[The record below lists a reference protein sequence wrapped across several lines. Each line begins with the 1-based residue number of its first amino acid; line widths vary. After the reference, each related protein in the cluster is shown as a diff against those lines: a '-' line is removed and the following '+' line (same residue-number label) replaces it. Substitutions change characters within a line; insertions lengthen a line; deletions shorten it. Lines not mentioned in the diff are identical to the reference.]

1 MCASFSFSSI
11 LAFHAAL
18 ATVSCA
24 SLLHLFVF
32 ICLMLL
38 CLMPSL
44 TTMWLVTSL
53 SSLSCTFQTLAYSH
67 FLQLPLATSNSM
79 TVYSVHIV
87 CTFVSRPLTQTLTL
101 ILTCLAP
108 LSLNC
113 STTMCSVFPFVLY
126 LCLILFLSTCLV
138 PLSCSSKNWLLLIH
152 MRHIVSCTF
161 DSYDFLFILHLWL
174 APPLS
179 CTFKSY
185 FLLYCLELLPCTS
198 VLHSCLVPLMLITD
212 AFVCLA
218 HLSVS
223 FFFLRPFLPY
233 SVQSWYNDFKM
244 LTQYSVWPLCTT
256 YWCSL

>member
-1 MCASFSFSSI
+1 MIPILDFLILQDRISHQNIYCESHKLSDTRICISETKYSLFRGAFSYNK
-11 LAFHAAL
+11 
-18 ATVSCA
+18 
-24 SLLHLFVF
+24 
-32 ICLMLL
+32 
-38 CLMPSL
+38 
-44 TTMWLVTSL
+44 VTSL
-53 SSLSCTFQTLAYSH
+53 SSLPCTFQTHAYSH

-161 DSYDFLFILHLWL
+161 DSYDFSFILHLD
-174 APPLS
+174 
-179 CTFKSY
+179 
-185 FLLYCLELLPCTS
+185 
-198 VLHSCLVPLMLITD
+198 SCLARLMLNTD

-218 HLSVS
+218 HLSFSLVCFVH
-223 FFFLRPFLPY
+223 FFY
-233 SVQSWYNDFKM
+233 SVQSW
-244 LTQYSVWPLCTT
+244 
-256 YWCSL
+256 